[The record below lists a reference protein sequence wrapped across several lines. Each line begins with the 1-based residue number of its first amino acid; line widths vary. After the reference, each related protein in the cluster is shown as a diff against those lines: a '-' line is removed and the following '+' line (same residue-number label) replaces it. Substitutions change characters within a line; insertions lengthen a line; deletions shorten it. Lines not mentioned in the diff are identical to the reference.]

1 MQNVSEKK
9 EYRISSINNL
19 KLTFYK
25 IFLPLYKVLALFR
38 RVFSLENLIIILYF
52 LILFFGR
59 SFTGVYIF
67 GFRLG
72 ELIIGG
78 SLVTITYYI
87 FFRGSTIT
95 SFFGS
100 KVLLIFRLLF
110 IHFFYITLK
119 SGSLSSFLNP
129 QVFRSSSYIWSLG
142 FIFWLKFFK
151 KQNIFKLDLFFN
163 LLMVSIPIIFIFS
176 TIYYPSSIQDFF
188 YSYSDKFRLPKG
200 SDLFLVFSIFLI
212 FIFEKLKDSHKLKIY
227 LFFVLG
233 TFIPLIFYA
242 SRGAAIGTI
251 ILCTFLFLNSRSI
264 FLKNYKF
271 LLLYSIIFF
280 STLIISSIYL
290 DTTELDLGEIHPK
303 EALNSVET
311 TLVTKR
317 FEERNLPFFFIDNN
331 RLVSGDGN
339 LNWRLQIWQDVIQ
352 DLKSKKKLL
361 NGYGYS
367 DNIPAMEKI
376 DRKGLDGT
384 NIHVHNYFV
393 NIFARGGLV
402 QLILFLSFYLILLK
416 KLYLNYVTKK
426 FFYFV
431 LAVLV
436 VSFFDSSMESVRFPF
451 LFYTTLSYSL
461 KS

>member
-9 EYRISSINNL
+9 DYRISSFNML
-19 KLTFYK
+19 KLNFYK
-25 IFLPLYKVLALFR
+25 IYSPLYKILALFR
-38 RVFSLENLIIILYF
+38 RLFSLENLIIIFYF
-52 LILFFGR
+52 LVLFFGR

-72 ELIIGG
+72 ELLIGG
-78 SLVTITYYI
+78 SLITITYYLV
-87 FFRGSTIT
+87 FRTSKIT
-95 SFFGS
+95 TFFGS
-100 KVLLIFRLLF
+100 KVLLIFRFLF
-110 IHFFYITLK
+110 IHFIYITLN
-119 SGSLSSFLNP
+119 SGSIISLLNP
-129 QVFRSSSYIWSLG
+129 QVYRSSSYIWSLG
-142 FIFWLKFFK
+142 FIFTLLLFK
-151 KQNIFKLDLFFN
+151 KQNIFKVNLFFN
-163 LLMVSIPIIFIFS
+163 LLIVSIPVMYILS
-176 TIYYPSSIQDFF
+176 TIYYPSPIQDYFN
-188 YSYSDKFRLPKG
+188 SYSDKFRLPKG
-200 SDLFLVFSIFLI
+200 SDLFLALSIFLI
-212 FIFEKLKDSHKLKIY
+212 FIFEKLKDSQKLKIY

-242 SRGAAIGTI
+242 SRGAALGTI
-251 ILCTFLFLNSRSI
+251 ILCTYLFLNSKSI
-264 FLKNYKF
+264 FLKSYKF
-271 LLLYSIIFF
+271 LLLYLIIFF

-290 DTTELDLGEIHPK
+290 DTTEVDLGEIHPK
-303 EALNSVET
+303 EALSSVET

-317 FEERNLPFFFIDNN
+317 FEERNLPFFFIENN

-393 NIFARGGLV
+393 NIFARGGLI
-402 QLILFLSFYLILLK
+402 QLILFLSFYLIILK
-416 KLYLNYVTKK
+416 KLYLNHETKK